1 MAITLDYISVVIVI
15 QRGGDMVIVTRRR
28 DGSNVVIVQH
38 LVLPEYILK
47 FGADQR
53 FEGMKEWFRPCVSIR
68 NFKRLVRCIFGKV

>member
-28 DGSNVVIVQH
+28 DGSNVFIVRH
-38 LVLPEYILK
+38 VVLPEYILQ

-53 FEGMKEWFRPCVSIR
+53 CEGMKKSLHPCVS
-68 NFKRLVRCIFGKV
+68 VR